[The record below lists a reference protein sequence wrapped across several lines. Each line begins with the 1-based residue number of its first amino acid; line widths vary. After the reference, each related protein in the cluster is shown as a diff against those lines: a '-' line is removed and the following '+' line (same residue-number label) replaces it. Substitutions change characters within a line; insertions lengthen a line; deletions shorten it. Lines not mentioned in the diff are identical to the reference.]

1 MGLQYF
7 TALRSLYGATNS
19 SMPFYNCRNLKRIKV
34 PEGVT
39 NCQNAFRNCGSL
51 TFIELPSTLTGA
63 INYYTFGGNPC
74 TPANKKLVVHF
85 NNPLPMTSGTS
96 GYGST
101 TGTFNR
107 GIYVPDEHI
116 DKFKAADVWKNNNIY
131 PLSEWDGT
139 T

>member
-107 GIYVPDEHI
+107 GTYVPDEHI
-116 DKFKAADVWKNNNIY
+116 D
-131 PLSEWDGT
+131 
-139 T
+139 